1 MADNCFEENNKFL
14 SITGTLGRRGFIVN
28 YLIVVLIES
37 LIFTTPLMYIIFF
50 KPDMIENFL
59 QITAN
64 PAMMPFSQ
72 SCMLWIIITGIIS
85 AVLLFPSVVR
95 RVRDVVAQDD
105 EQRIFMISSV
115 LAVLFLF
122 GYTPVNLAFP
132 IKWISFFTVIF
143 LMCVEGKITG
153 QKPKSEVIKFNWGAF
168 LGTWIWGLFNRT
180 PVTAL
185 MLPLMLTS
193 GWFPFMLICGL
204 KGNEWAYKNKN
215 YESPEL
221 LHKSQSNQAAIWA
234 VIAPILFVAGFIV
247 CLLLSSVALY
257 KYTNA
262 NPEFEKKLKNYSQE
276 YTEVA
281 VKANFTKVELT
292 DGEYKF
298 YMEPQIWVKLP
309 QRSKMNMFELASRY
323 VEPKNSVQKSKDNS
337 EFLKTAN
344 KIKIY
349 SSFNNEILGEYYLE
363 EKEFQKAYDSLVKNR
378 EFKQYAKT
386 INSGYRI
393 NNHPTLP

>member
-1 MADNCFEENNKFL
+1 MVENCFEENNKFL
-14 SITGTLGRRGFIVN
+14 NLTGTLGRRGFIVN

-37 LIFTTPLMYIIFF
+37 LIFTTPMMYIILF
-50 KPDMIENFL
+50 KPDIMEMFMHISPNL
-59 QITAN
+59 AV
-64 PAMMPFSQ
+64 MPFSPV
-72 SCMLWIIITGIIS
+72 SSLWIVITGIVS
-85 AVLLFPSVVR
+85 AVLLFPSIVR

-122 GYTPVNLAFP
+122 GYTPVNFAFP
-132 IKWISFFTVIF
+132 VKWISFFIVIF

-168 LGTWIWGLFNRT
+168 FGTWIWGLFNRT
-180 PVTAL
+180 LVTAF

-215 YESPEL
+215 YDNPEQ
-221 LHKSQSNQAAIWA
+221 LHKSQSNQAVIWA
-234 VIAPILFVAGFIV
+234 VLTPILFVAGFVV

-292 DGEYKF
+292 DDEYKF
-298 YMEPQIWVKLP
+298 YIEPQIWVKLP
-309 QRSKMNMFELASRY
+309 LSSKINMFKLASRY
-323 VEPKNSVQKSKDNS
+323 VEPQKSVQKSKDNS

-349 SSFNNEILGEYYLE
+349 SSFNNEILGEYSLE
-363 EKEFQKAYDSLVKNR
+363 EKEFQKAYDSMVKNR
-378 EFKQYAKT
+378 EFKQYVKT
-386 INSGYRI
+386 LNSGYKI